1 MPADIFDP
9 IYPDVLA
16 DYTVDRVLVSRL
28 SLNLEK
34 EHIAVGNNYPYLLP
48 EGAMEVRHQVWRFFD
63 WLHKKFTLDFP
74 DTRQDPAYNGC
85 LANAAR
91 HKLPQCRIS
100 PLRSM
105 VHLYRAPIP
114 TKPRCIIVLWKR
126 ITTSAPI

>member
-63 WLHKKFTLDFP
+63 WLHKVHFDFP
-74 DTRQDPAYNGC
+74 DTRQDPAYTAVWRMLQDTNFPF
-85 LANAAR
+85 NAESAAFDPLFIFIGR
-91 HKLPQCRIS
+91 AYTNKTSRI
-100 PLRSM
+100 
-105 VHLYRAPIP
+105 
-114 TKPRCIIVLWKR
+114 
-126 ITTSAPI
+126 